1 MLNSRVA
8 RSWLFAMALATS
20 FIAVAVPVEAGTGAV
35 RVRIVKMGFIIGAG
49 GGEGVLTYRGRAYP
63 FTVSGVGVGVV
74 VGAAAAELV
83 GRAYNLRQPWD
94 IAGSYSVVGAGAAV
108 VGGVRATRLQ
118 NANGVVLDL
127 QGGQVGLE
135 LSVGVSGVTIAMR

>member
-1 MLNSRVA
+1 MSNSHVV
-8 RSWLFAMALATS
+8 RSWLVAVAIATS
-20 FIAVAVPVEAGTGAV
+20 LTAVAAPVEAGTGAV
-35 RVRIVKMGFIIGAG
+35 RVRIVKMGFIVGAG

-74 VGAAAAELV
+74 VGASAAELV

-108 VGGVRATRLQ
+108 VGGVRVTRLQ

>member
-1 MLNSRVA
+1 MLNSRAA
-8 RSWLFAMALATS
+8 RSWLFAAVLATS
-20 FIAVAVPVEAGTGAV
+20 FTALAVPVEAGTGAV

-94 IAGSYSVVGAGAAV
+94 IAGTIPLSGPGRPWSAACARLDCRTRTASFSSCRE
-108 VGGVRATRLQ
+108 VRW
-118 NANGVVLDL
+118 
-127 QGGQVGLE
+127 
-135 LSVGVSGVTIAMR
+135 VSSCRWA

>member
-1 MLNSRVA
+1 MLNSRAA
-8 RSWLFAMALATS
+8 RSWLFAAVLATS
-20 FIAVAVPVEAGTGAV
+20 FTAPAVPVEAGTGAV
-35 RVRIVKMGFIIGAG
+35 RVRIVKMGFIVGAG

-63 FTVSGVGVGVV
+63 FTVSGVGVGLV

-94 IAGSYSVVGAGAAV
+94 IAGTYSVVGAGAAV

-118 NANGVVLDL
+118 NGNGVVLEL

>member
-1 MLNSRVA
+1 MLNSRAA
-8 RSWLFAMALATS
+8 RSWLFAAVLATS
-20 FIAVAVPVEAGTGAV
+20 FTALAVPVEAATGAV

-63 FTVSGVGVGVV
+63 FTVSGIGVGVV
-74 VGAAAAELV
+74 V
-83 GRAYNLRQPWD
+83 
-94 IAGSYSVVGAGAAV
+94 GAAV

-118 NANGVVLDL
+118 NANGVVLEL